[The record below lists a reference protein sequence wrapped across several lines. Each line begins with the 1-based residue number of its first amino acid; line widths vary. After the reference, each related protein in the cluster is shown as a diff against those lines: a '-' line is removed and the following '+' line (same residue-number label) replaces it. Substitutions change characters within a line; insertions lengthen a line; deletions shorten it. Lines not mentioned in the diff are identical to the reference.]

1 MRVCVGTKNPSKLK
15 GVERALKL
23 FYSSVSVVCVPVES
37 GVPPQPIGIEQVFT
51 GAKNRA
57 LRALAGINDCDLG
70 VGVEAGI
77 YAVGNTYYDVQVAA
91 IADRSG
97 VVTYGL
103 SPSFPIPPKF
113 ANALLAGEVPE
124 LEVIV
129 DRTFGTSNIGEKG
142 GLIKLLTKGRVLR
155 EDLTFYAVVMALV
168 PRLNRELYDLP
179 T

>member
-1 MRVCVGTKNPSKLK
+1 MKVCVGTRNPSKLK
-15 GVERALKL
+15 GVEKALRL
-23 FYSSVSVVCVPVES
+23 FYDSVSVTCVPVES
-37 GVPPQPIGIEQVFT
+37 GVPPQPIGIEQIFT
-51 GAKNRA
+51 GARNRA
-57 LRALAGINDCDLG
+57 LRALAGSNDCDLG

-77 YAVGNTYYDVQVAA
+77 YAVSNTYYDVQVAA
-91 IADRSG
+91 VADRNG